1 MSMSSHVL
9 FLRDK
14 TDLQY
19 QKFLKILLACREADI
34 DLPKEIDDYFGGNGV
49 DNNPETPLRVSF
61 EPREWSDDDTSE
73 GFEIDVD
80 EIPSGVKTIRFIN
93 SW

>member
-1 MSMSSHVL
+1 MSSHVL
-9 FLRDK
+9 FLRDE

-19 QKFLKILLACREADI
+19 QKFLRVLLSCQEAGI
-34 DLPKEIDDYFGGNGV
+34 DPPKDVDDYFGYGV
-49 DNNPETPLRVSF
+49 DNDPETPLQVPF
-61 EPREWSDDDTSE
+61 KPREWSDGNMSE

>member
-1 MSMSSHVL
+1 VI

-14 TDLQY
+14 ADLQY
-19 QKFLKILLACREADI
+19 QRFLKVLLACREAGT
-34 DLPKEIDDYFGGNGV
+34 DLPEEVDNYFGGYGV
-49 DNNPETPLRVSF
+49 DNDSESPLEVSF
-61 EPREWSDDDTSE
+61 KPRKWTGDMSE

-80 EIPSGVKTIRFIN
+80 EIPSGVKTIRFVN

>member
-1 MSMSSHVL
+1 MSMSSHVI

-19 QKFLKILLACREADI
+19 QKFLEVLLACQKA
-34 DLPKEIDDYFGGNGV
+34 
-49 DNNPETPLRVSF
+49 
-61 EPREWSDDDTSE
+61 
-73 GFEIDVD
+73 GFEIDID
-80 EIPSGVKTIRFIN
+80 EIPSGVKTIRFFN